1 MRPRWRA
8 LRDWEASPC
17 LTPRRSSGASAT
29 RRCSTSSSSSC
40 RRCFARSSSC
50 ARWRISPTATSARS
64 WAYPSVRSCRD
75 SPGPVA
81 SSRRLGTGARAAR
94 AAQRFAS
101 RPWPACARPWGGLK
115 WGDMDAADN
124 PAESAKLHVSTL
136 LIASERALTNALDE
150 LGFAQDDDRVVQH
163 EGRLAFLT
171 CSHDPDCDD
180 LFALISELAARGET
194 WELQFRIDTGEGRA
208 VFQRLARHQSVEAV
222 DAELPPETEE
232 TGKELPV
239 HDLDSDAGRA
249 TLRKA
254 LNRVDPA

>member
-1 MRPRWRA
+1 
-8 LRDWEASPC
+8 
-17 LTPRRSSGASAT
+17 
-29 RRCSTSSSSSC
+29 
-40 RRCFARSSSC
+40 
-50 ARWRISPTATSARS
+50 
-64 WAYPSVRSCRD
+64 
-75 SPGPVA
+75 
-81 SSRRLGTGARAAR
+81 
-94 AAQRFAS
+94 
-101 RPWPACARPWGGLK
+101 
-115 WGDMDAADN
+115 MDAADN

-254 LNRVDPA
+254 LNRVDPASVFATIRSGPGGRAMATILRRSPRRALASAAATDEAALRAAIRDILPAVMFSVAMKPPG

>member
-1 MRPRWRA
+1 
-8 LRDWEASPC
+8 
-17 LTPRRSSGASAT
+17 
-29 RRCSTSSSSSC
+29 
-40 RRCFARSSSC
+40 
-50 ARWRISPTATSARS
+50 
-64 WAYPSVRSCRD
+64 
-75 SPGPVA
+75 
-81 SSRRLGTGARAAR
+81 
-94 AAQRFAS
+94 
-101 RPWPACARPWGGLK
+101 
-115 WGDMDAADN
+115 MDAADN

-150 LGFAQDDDRVVQH
+150 LGFAQDDDRIVQH

-239 HDLDSDAGRA
+239 HDLDTDAGRA
-249 TLRKA
+249 SLRKA
-254 LNRVDPA
+254 LNRVDPASVFATIRSGPGGRAMATILRRSPRRALAAAAATDEAGLRGAIRDILPNVMFSVAMKPPG